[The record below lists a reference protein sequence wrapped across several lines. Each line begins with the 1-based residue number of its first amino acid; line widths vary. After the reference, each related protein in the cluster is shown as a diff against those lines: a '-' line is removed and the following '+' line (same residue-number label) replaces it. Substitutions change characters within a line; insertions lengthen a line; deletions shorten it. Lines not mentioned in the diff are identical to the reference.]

1 MALRLHVDTRSAT
14 LPVMITLAL
23 ALAANLAADPVPEAW
38 VDAVAQVESAGRSS
52 AIGDKG
58 LARGA
63 WQFHR
68 AAWADCSR
76 LRKAAGLPIYPYSQA
91 TNQAKAREYARTWL
105 TWLRDQL
112 SARIGRSA
120 LAHET
125 WLAFNLGLTGFQAY
139 RYQAVLVPEKR
150 YQAAMKI
157 YQLTK

>member
-1 MALRLHVDTRSAT
+1 M
-14 LPVMITLAL
+14 LPAMITLAL
-23 ALAANLAADPVPEAW
+23 ALAANLAADPVPDVW
-38 VDAVAQVESAGRSS
+38 IDAVAQVESAGRSS
-52 AIGDKG
+52 AVGDAG

-63 WQFHR
+63 WQFHK

-76 LRKAAGLPIYPYSQA
+76 LRKAAGLPVYPYSQA
-91 TNQAKAREYARTWL
+91 TNRAKAREYARTWL

-112 SARIGRSA
+112 SARIGRKA
-120 LAHET
+120 YAHET

-139 RYQAVLVPEKR
+139 SYQAALVPDKR